1 MFASDRDLVGLEP
14 NLFRDGGPAAQRLV
28 SGVCSISGTTLT
40 LTSQDV
46 DLEAAGVGAGYV
58 ALVDGTP
65 YEVVARLSATTATIS
80 RLRASAT
87 DPVLPP
93 TPGTGKAVEVRTFR
107 PQIALV
113 HGQLLRMVGIDPSDP
128 AAELT
133 EDAILNPGALAEVEA
148 LGAVYLAYAFAA
160 GVAVGWTASET
171 WPRGQIY
178 LQRFERARQLV
189 VVQLD
194 TDGDGLA
201 DAVRRLNVMQLR
213 RA

>member
-1 MFASDRDLVGLEP
+1 MFASDRDLVAIEP

-28 SGVCSISGTTLT
+28 AGVCSISGTTLT

-80 RLRASAT
+80 RLRVSVADA
-87 DPVLPP
+87 VLPP
-93 TPGTGKAVEVRTFR
+93 TPGTGKPVEVRTFR
-107 PQIALV
+107 PQLALM

-128 AAELT
+128 AAALT

-148 LGAVYLAYAFAA
+148 LGAVYLAYTFAA
-160 GVAVGWTASET
+160 GWTAGEA

-178 LQRFERARQLV
+178 LQRYEQARQLV

-201 DAVRRLNVMQLR
+201 DATRRLNVMQLR